1 MIRLIAHRGASYG
14 APENTTRAFLRA
26 LVDEAAD
33 GIECD
38 IQLLKDGTPIVFHD
52 GDTRALCGAGGLVAR
67 MSLEDFRAL
76 RLRGEP
82 LSTLDE
88 VVAALASVGRPFL
101 WNIELKPTSR
111 PRELVA
117 ATLAALAPIAGTP
130 DITILFSSF
139 DPRTLMDLQARGWPH
154 PIALLFEDPRSL
166 FALTLLDPTRL
177 DIHPRNDRVDAASAA
192 AWHAAGHRIRVWTVD
207 DAAEARRLES
217 LGVDA
222 LITNR
227 PGPLRAELA
236 TGSSP

>member
-26 LVDEAAD
+26 LVDEQAD

-38 IQLLKDGTPIVFHD
+38 IQLLADGTPIVFHD
-52 GDTRALCGAGGLVAR
+52 GDTRALCGAGGLLAR
-67 MSLEDFRAL
+67 MSLAEFRTL
-76 RLRGEP
+76 TVQGEP
-82 LSTLDE
+82 LATLAE
-88 VVAALASVGRPFL
+88 VVQALASVTRAFL

-117 ATLAALAPIAGTP
+117 STLAALAPLAGLP

-139 DPRTLMDLQARGWPH
+139 DPRTLMDLQTRGWPH
-154 PIALLFEDPRSL
+154 PVGLLFEDPRSL
-166 FALTLLDPTRL
+166 SVLPMLDRGRL
-177 DIHPRNDRVDAASAA
+177 DIHPRNDRVDAASAQV
-192 AWHAAGHRIRVWTVD
+192 WHAAGYRIRVWTVD
-207 DAAEARRLES
+207 DAAEARRLMA

-236 TGSSP
+236 ILSP